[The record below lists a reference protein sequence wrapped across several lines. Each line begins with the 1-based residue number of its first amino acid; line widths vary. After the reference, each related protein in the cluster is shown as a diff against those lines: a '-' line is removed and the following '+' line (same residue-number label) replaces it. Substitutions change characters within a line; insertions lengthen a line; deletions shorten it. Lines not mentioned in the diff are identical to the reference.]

1 MKKSSEVVIYK
12 THDNQ
17 IEVAVFLNNDTVWLN
32 RKQISALFERDV
44 KTIGK
49 HINNVFSDGEL
60 DFISVVAKFAT
71 TAQDGKTY
79 QVDYYN
85 LDVIISVGY
94 RVKSLRGVQFRQWA
108 TNRLRDYL
116 VNGFLINQQLLENK
130 KTHFLKTLK
139 DLKILVSS
147 NEYIESRD
155 ILSLIESFSNTW
167 FSLDSYDRNDFPT
180 NGTIEEIKVS
190 GEDLLND
197 LSQLKI
203 DLIRKGEAT
212 AFFAQEKSSGNLL
225 GIFGNVFQSVFGQD
239 AYESI
244 EAKAAHL
251 LYFIIK
257 NHPFNDGNKRSA
269 AFSFIWLLHKAG
281 VNFSSKISPE
291 TLTTLTI
298 LIAESNPD
306 DKDKMIGII
315 LLLLNSNTN

>member
-1 MKKSSEVVIYK
+1 MKKTNDVVIYK
-12 THDNQ
+12 TQDNQ
-17 IEVAVFLNNDTVWLN
+17 IEVDVFLNNDTVWLN
-32 RKQISALFERDV
+32 RKQISALFERDI

-60 DFISVVAKFAT
+60 DFNSVVAKFAT

-116 VNGFLINQQLLENK
+116 VNGFLINQKLVENK
-130 KTHFLKTLK
+130 KIHFLNTLEN
-139 DLKILVSS
+139 LKILVSS
-147 NEYIESRD
+147 NDYIESKE
-155 ILSLIESFSNTW
+155 IISLIESFSNTW

-197 LSQLKI
+197 LNQLKI

-212 AFFAQEKSSGNLL
+212 ELFAQEKSSGNLL

-239 AYESI
+239 AYETI

-269 AFSFIWLLHKAG
+269 AFSFIWLLHKSK

-298 LIAESNPD
+298 LIAESKPD

>member
-1 MKKSSEVVIYK
+1 MKKTNDVVIYK
-12 THDNQ
+12 TQDNQ
-17 IEVAVFLNNDTVWLN
+17 IEVDVFLNNDTVWLN
-32 RKQISALFERDV
+32 RKQISALFERDI

-60 DFISVVAKFAT
+60 DFNSVVAKFAT

-116 VNGFLINQQLLENK
+116 VNGFLINQKLVENK
-130 KTHFLKTLK
+130 KIHFLNTLEN
-139 DLKILVSS
+139 LKILVSS
-147 NEYIESRD
+147 NDYIESKE
-155 ILSLIESFSNTW
+155 IISLIESFSNTW

-197 LSQLKI
+197 LNQLKI

-212 AFFAQEKSSGNLL
+212 ELFAQEKSSGNLL

-269 AFSFIWLLHKAG
+269 AFSFIWLLHKSK

-298 LIAESNPD
+298 LIAESKPD

>member
-17 IEVAVFLNNDTVWLN
+17 IEVDVFLNNDTVWLN